1 MAFSEV
7 LQRFVSE
14 SPWCVMARGLLESAF
29 APQKMNALFDANAQ
43 AQQTRIV
50 ALLQLRR
57 DHVLGRLPRPPLGQR
72 RL

>member
-14 SPWCVMARGLLESAF
+14 SSWCVMARGLLEPAF

-43 AQQTRIV
+43 AQQTRT
-50 ALLQLRR
+50 LLFSSLRR
-57 DHVLGRLPRPPLGQR
+57 DHVLGRLPRPPPGQR